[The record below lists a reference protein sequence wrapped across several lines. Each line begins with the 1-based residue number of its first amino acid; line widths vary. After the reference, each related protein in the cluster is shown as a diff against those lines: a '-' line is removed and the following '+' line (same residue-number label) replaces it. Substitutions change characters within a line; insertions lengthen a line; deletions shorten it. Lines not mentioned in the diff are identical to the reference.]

1 MLDKSKI
8 IWLYGRP
15 CSGKTA
21 IGHELINRLHDMG
34 IPHFFLDGDE
44 LRHTVNNDLGFS
56 AAHRFEN
63 IRRAA
68 ELACLIAKQ
77 KQATVVCAFI
87 TPLNDLRGLVKSV
100 TEKHALPLHAYFIN
114 TSAEDC
120 MRRDV
125 KGHYKLAKEG
135 RLTSFTGIS
144 SSFEEPEPVAPTL
157 STLEMSAIECAN
169 KILQETMN

>member
-1 MLDKSKI
+1 VLDKGKI

-21 IGHELINRLHDMG
+21 IGNELINRLSAMG

-44 LRHTVNNDLGFS
+44 LRSAVNSDLGFS
-56 AAHRFEN
+56 AEHRFEN

-77 KQATVVCAFI
+77 KQAAVVCAFI
-87 TPLNDLRGLVKSV
+87 TPLNDLRELVKSV
-100 TEKHALPLHAYFIN
+100 AEKHRLPLHAYFVN
-114 TSAEDC
+114 TAAEEC
-120 MRRDV
+120 MRRDA

-135 RLTSFTGIS
+135 MLASFTGVS
-144 SSFEEPEPVAPTL
+144 SSFEEPEPVAPML
-157 STLEMSAIECAN
+157 STPEMSTAECAD
-169 KILQETMN
+169 KILQDLMG